1 MRVAL
6 ALCLIVLAGC
16 RQQPLSR
23 EAARGLELVGQYGCG
38 SCHVIPGVTGADG
51 MAGPPLTAMA
61 RQAYVAGVA
70 PNTREAL
77 TRFIADPRA
86 VDPRSAM
93 PDLGLLSEEAQ
104 YIAAY
109 LYEAGAS
116 E

>member
-1 MRVAL
+1 MSAGLV
-6 ALCLIVLAGC
+6 LCLIMLAGC

-23 EAARGLELVGQYGCG
+23 EAARGLDLVGLYGCG

-70 PNTREAL
+70 PNTREAV
-77 TRFIADPRA
+77 TEFIIDPQA

-93 PDLGLLSEEAQ
+93 PNLGLSSEEAQ
-104 YIAAY
+104 HVAAY